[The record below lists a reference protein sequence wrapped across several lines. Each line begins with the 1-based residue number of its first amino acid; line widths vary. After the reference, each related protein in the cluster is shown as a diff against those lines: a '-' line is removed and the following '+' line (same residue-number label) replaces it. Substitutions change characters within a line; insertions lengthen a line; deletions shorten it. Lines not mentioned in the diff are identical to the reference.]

1 MGTLTGESAASL
13 QAIRRNPIGDAT
25 AMPRGSYGQT
35 HGKPYERCLH
45 KCPVYR
51 SGKISAAAFD
61 TKPLPPYNA
70 PLVRANSA
78 SAIILLRALCPH
90 PTHSARRRFRR
101 ALTRLALFSVSN
113 GVLGVLPCRPR
124 RPVGPRVRMRDGGS
138 NANDSSSYIERDF
151 LGFPQQQKGLGPGR
165 RAGRPRNGASGLLR
179 QPRQH
184 GHVRRVLHP
193 RHGGLHE
200 AADHR
205 DGAVLP
211 PRDRR
216 PGRRLV
222 PDRPG
227 HARVSLHGRFFP
239 P

>member
-1 MGTLTGESAASL
+1 MGFLPAS
-13 QAIRRNPIGDAT
+13 DAFCK
-25 AMPRGSYGQT
+25 A
-35 HGKPYERCLH
+35 
-45 KCPVYR
+45 
-51 SGKISAAAFD
+51 
-61 TKPLPPYNA
+61 
-70 PLVRANSA
+70 
-78 SAIILLRALCPH
+78 
-90 PTHSARRRFRR
+90 
-101 ALTRLALFSVSN
+101 SVSPRFDAACIVFRFEWRF
-113 GVLGVLPCRPR
+113 GRVLPCRPR
-124 RPVGPRVRMRDGGS
+124 RSVGPCVRMRDGGS
-138 NANDSSSYIERDF
+138 NANDSTLYTERDF

>member
-70 PLVRANSA
+70 SLVRANSA
-78 SAIILLRALCPH
+78 SAIILLWAFCPH

-113 GVLGVLPCRPR
+113 GVLGVFCLVVPA
-124 RPVGPRVRMRDGGS
+124 GPWARACACATEDRMRTIHL
-138 NANDSSSYIERDF
+138 YI
-151 LGFPQQQKGLGPGR
+151 
-165 RAGRPRNGASGLLR
+165 
-179 QPRQH
+179 
-184 GHVRRVLHP
+184 
-193 RHGGLHE
+193 
-200 AADHR
+200 
-205 DGAVLP
+205 
-211 PRDRR
+211 
-216 PGRRLV
+216 
-222 PDRPG
+222 
-227 HARVSLHGRFFP
+227 
-239 P
+239 

>member
-1 MGTLTGESAASL
+1 
-13 QAIRRNPIGDAT
+13 
-25 AMPRGSYGQT
+25 MPRGSYGQT
-35 HGKPYERCLH
+35 HGKPYERRLC

-78 SAIILLRALCPH
+78 SAIILLWALCPQA
-90 PTHSARRRFRR
+90 PHSARCRFRR

-113 GVLGVLPCRPR
+113 GVLGVFCLVVPR
-124 RPVGPRVRMRDGGS
+124 RFVGPRVRMRDGGS

-179 QPRQH
+179 
-184 GHVRRVLHP
+184 
-193 RHGGLHE
+193 
-200 AADHR
+200 
-205 DGAVLP
+205 
-211 PRDRR
+211 
-216 PGRRLV
+216 
-222 PDRPG
+222 
-227 HARVSLHGRFFP
+227 
-239 P
+239 